1 MRKLLKSFKT
11 EIHPTPEQK
20 CKINKTIG
28 TCRYIYNFYLSQNK
42 ELHEK
47 GESFLSGKS
56 FRTIS
61 GNPRQFNYRDESA
74 GVCMSAQCKQYNN
87 PHPLLK
93 YKYKYKY
100 KK

>member
-42 ELHEK
+42 ELYEK

-56 FRTIS
+56 FSIWL
-61 GNPRQFNYRDESA
+61 NQEYLPRHPEMLIEHKTYYRKEAS
-74 GVCMSAQCKQYNN
+74 
-87 PHPLLK
+87 L
-93 YKYKYKY
+93 
-100 KK
+100 